1 MNIRVVKREGAGMGR
16 QIGAYVA
23 AVAAALVVGAVLLAI
38 QGVEP
43 LAFYQRMLTLGI
55 PGNKYPFRILENFIK
70 LFVPLLI
77 VSTALA
83 LAFKMR
89 FWNIGGEGQFI
100 LGAICA
106 SAVGLKLG
114 ESLPRP
120 AVLLVMALSGL
131 LGGGLY
137 GVFVA
142 ALKVKWGTN
151 ETLLTLMLNYIALYF
166 LQFFAET
173 KGDWNFFLDP
183 ASARPKFIK
192 FPVNA
197 QMLTIPLGPFNLNLS
212 LVAAGVICALIFVY
226 LKHTKGGYEIAVV
239 GDSPSTAR
247 YAGMPVGKIV
257 VRTIFLSAALIGL
270 AGAFYVSSAGTLSAS
285 VTNDVGW
292 TGIVVAWL
300 AKLNTA
306 GIVLASLL
314 ITVLQFGCQSASTT
328 YPSIDANFANLLQ
341 GVILFIVLLQG
352 VILFAVLAADFFTRF
367 KLVKQSKEVA

>member
-1 MNIRVVKREGAGMGR
+1 MKSRQPLFHVVKRDHAGPGR
-16 QIGAYVA
+16 QAAAYVA
-23 AVAAALVVGAVLLAI
+23 AVAVALAVGAALLAA

-43 LAFYQRMLTLGI
+43 AAFYRQLITMGI
-55 PGNKYPFRILENFIK
+55 PGSRYPWRAVENFIK

-77 VSTALA
+77 TSLALA

-100 LGAICA
+100 MGAFWA
-106 SAVGLKLG
+106 GFAAMKLG
-114 ESLPRP
+114 GVLPQP
-120 AVLLVMALSGL
+120 LMVVAMALCGA

-173 KGDWNFFLDP
+173 KADWNFFLDP
-183 ASARPKFIK
+183 ASARPKFVK
-192 FPVNA
+192 FPESA

-212 LVAAGVICALIFVY
+212 LVAAAILCAVIYLY
-226 LKHTKGGYEIAVV
+226 LKRTKGGYEIAVV

-247 YAGMPVGKIV
+247 YAGMPVGRIII
-257 VRTIFLSAALIGL
+257 RTIFLSAALIGL
-270 AGAFYVSSAGTLSAS
+270 AGAFQVSSAGILSTS

-292 TGIVVAWL
+292 TGVVVAWL

-306 GIVLASLL
+306 GIVAASLL
-314 ITVLQFGCQSASTT
+314 ITVLQYGCQTASTT

-341 GVILFIVLLQG
+341 GVILFIVL
-352 VILFAVLAADFFTRF
+352 AADFFIRF
-367 KLVKQSKEVA
+367 KLAPRSRKETVK

>member
-1 MNIRVVKREGAGMGR
+1 
-16 QIGAYVA
+16 
-23 AVAAALVVGAVLLAI
+23 
-38 QGVEP
+38 
-43 LAFYQRMLTLGI
+43 MLTLGI

-120 AVLLVMALSGL
+120 AVLLVMALCGL

-341 GVILFIVLLQG
+341 GVILF
-352 VILFAVLAADFFTRF
+352 AVLAADFFTRF